1 MTSRNWR
8 RLNVAM
14 PWLVI
19 IGLLVIW
26 QAVVDIFAI
35 AAFILPSPTA
45 VFAAFLEYRDAILHN
60 AMFTLKNTMFGFAL
74 GIVVGVVLGVLI
86 GSFRLVYSGL
96 YPLLIGVNSV
106 PKAAV
111 VPILVL
117 WLGIG
122 TAPAIA
128 TAFLLC
134 FFPIAVNVATGL
146 ATVEPE
152 LEDVLR
158 SLGASKLDILRKV
171 GLPRSMPYFFASLKV
186 AITLAFVGTVISET
200 LASNDGIGYLM
211 LQASSQFRVPLMFAG
226 LGNSDLRRVRLAGS
240 EADGLG
246 HAASGRAPRQR
257 RVNSQR
263 RAGKAKRAHASLRIP
278 ETSSAWAWRGAP
290 HLLQGARAG
299 RAPLPTLLFV
309 RTARRLVRSIEF
321 GLHHVAVDLAGAVQ
335 R

>member
-1 MTSRNWR
+1 MTPRNWR
-8 RLNVAM
+8 RLNIAM

-19 IGLLVIW
+19 VGLLILW
-26 QAVVDIFAI
+26 QAVVQVFSI
-35 AAFILPSPTA
+35 ASFVLPSPTA
-45 VFAAFLEYRDAILHN
+45 VWDAFLEYRDPILHN
-60 AMFTLKNTMFGFAL
+60 ALFTLRNTVLGFAL
-74 GIVVGVVLGVLI
+74 GVAVGMLLGIVI
-86 GSFRLVYSGL
+86 GSFKLVYSGL

-122 TAPAIA
+122 TPPAVA

-158 SLGASKLDILRKV
+158 SLGASKLDVLRKV

-226 LGNSDLRRVRLAGS
+226 LAVIAIMGIATYVVFAMLEARVTGWATRR
-240 EADGLG
+240 D
-246 HAASGRAPRQR
+246 
-257 RVNSQR
+257 
-263 RAGKAKRAHASLRIP
+263 
-278 ETSSAWAWRGAP
+278 
-290 HLLQGARAG
+290 
-299 RAPLPTLLFV
+299 APLT
-309 RTARRLVRSIEF
+309 
-321 GLHHVAVDLAGAVQ
+321 GGG
-335 R
+335 

>member
-1 MTSRNWR
+1 MTPRNWR

-19 IGLLVIW
+19 IGLLIVW
-26 QAVVDIFAI
+26 QAVVDFFGI
-35 AAFILPSPTA
+35 AAFVLPAPTA
-45 VFAAFLEYRDAILHN
+45 VWAAFLEYRDAILHN

-74 GIVVGVVLGVLI
+74 GIVVGVILGVLI

-226 LGNSDLRRVRLAGS
+226 LAVIAIMGIATYVVFAVLEARLTSWATRRQDAPLGAADELLAMHG
-240 EADGLG
+240 
-246 HAASGRAPRQR
+246 GRR
-257 RVNSQR
+257 
-263 RAGKAKRAHASLRIP
+263 
-278 ETSSAWAWRGAP
+278 RGAD
-290 HLLQGARAG
+290 
-299 RAPLPTLLFV
+299 
-309 RTARRLVRSIEF
+309 TARRERGSAMAARACASEKLVPRVGTECIR
-321 GLHHVAVDLAGAVQ
+321 L
-335 R
+335 RCC

>member
-1 MTSRNWR
+1 MTRTR
-8 RLNVAM
+8 RRYLELAM

-19 IGLLVIW
+19 IGLLLVW
-26 QAVVDIFAI
+26 QGIVV
-35 AAFILPSPTA
+35 AFRIEPFVMPAPTA
-45 VFAAFLEYRDAILHN
+45 IFEAFLQYREPIIDHAL
-60 AMFTLKNTMFGFAL
+60 FTMTNTLLGFLL
-74 GIVVGVVLGVLI
+74 GIVVGLLLGVLI
-86 GSFRLVYSGL
+86 GSSRLMYSGL
-96 YPLLIGVNSV
+96 YPLLIGINSV

-122 TAPAIA
+122 QPPAIA

-171 GLPRSMPYFFASLKV
+171 GLPRAMPYFFASLKV
-186 AITLAFVGTVISET
+186 AITLAFVGAVISET

-226 LGNSDLRRVRLAGS
+226 LAVIALMGIATYLVFALLEGRVTG
-240 EADGLG
+240 
-246 HAASGRAPRQR
+246 
-257 RVNSQR
+257 
-263 RAGKAKRAHASLRIP
+263 
-278 ETSSAWAWRGAP
+278 WATRGQQSP
-290 HLLQGARAG
+290 MGG
-299 RAPLPTLLFV
+299 
-309 RTARRLVRSIEF
+309 
-321 GLHHVAVDLAGAVQ
+321 G
-335 R
+335 

>member
-1 MTSRNWR
+1 MTAQAWR
-8 RLNVAM
+8 RLNLAM

-19 IGLLVIW
+19 TGLLIVW
-26 QAVVDIFAI
+26 QAVVVVLAI
-35 AAFILPSPTA
+35 PAFVLPAPTA
-45 VFAAFLEYRDAILHN
+45 VWDAFQEYRDPILHN
-60 AMFTLKNTMFGFAL
+60 ATFTLRNTLLGFAL
-74 GIVVGVVLGVLI
+74 GIVVGLLLGVFI

-122 TAPAIA
+122 TAPAVA

-158 SLGASKLDILRKV
+158 SLGASRLDILRKV
-171 GLPRSMPYFFASLKV
+171 GLPRSLPYFFASLKV

-226 LGNSDLRRVRLAGS
+226 LGVIAAMGIATYLVFAMLETRLTGWATRRQDAPI
-240 EADGLG
+240 
-246 HAASGRAPRQR
+246 SG
-257 RVNSQR
+257 
-263 RAGKAKRAHASLRIP
+263 G
-278 ETSSAWAWRGAP
+278 G
-290 HLLQGARAG
+290 
-299 RAPLPTLLFV
+299 
-309 RTARRLVRSIEF
+309 
-321 GLHHVAVDLAGAVQ
+321 
-335 R
+335 

>member
-1 MTSRNWR
+1 MTPRNWR
-8 RLNVAM
+8 RLNMAM
-14 PWLVI
+14 PWIVI
-19 IGLLVIW
+19 IVLLVLW
-26 QAVVDIFAI
+26 QAVVEIFAI
-35 AAFILPSPTA
+35 APFVLPAPTA
-45 VFAAFLEYRDAILHN
+45 VWQAFLEYREPILHN
-60 AMFTLKNTMFGFAL
+60 ALFTLQNTVLGFAL
-74 GIVVGVVLGVLI
+74 GIVVGVLLGIFI

-96 YPLLIGVNSV
+96 YPLLIGINSV

-122 TAPAIA
+122 PAPAIA

-146 ATVEPE
+146 ATVAPE

-171 GLPRSMPYFFASLKV
+171 GLPSSMPYFFASLKV

-226 LGNSDLRRVRLAGS
+226 LGVIAIMGIATYVVFAMLESRLTGWATRRQDVPL
-240 EADGLG
+240 
-246 HAASGRAPRQR
+246 SG
-257 RVNSQR
+257 
-263 RAGKAKRAHASLRIP
+263 G
-278 ETSSAWAWRGAP
+278 G
-290 HLLQGARAG
+290 
-299 RAPLPTLLFV
+299 
-309 RTARRLVRSIEF
+309 
-321 GLHHVAVDLAGAVQ
+321 
-335 R
+335 